1 MSRTHAITGDLLAR
15 NTAANMAGQALPAL
29 VAAAA
34 LPLLA
39 RTLGADRLGLLSLVW
54 TVITLFGDLGF
65 GRAATRFA
73 ADALGRG
80 EIERIAPVAW
90 GTALVQGAIGIAAG
104 FALAAATPL
113 ADRFMHVPP
122 ALQGEATRAFFLLAA
137 GLPIVVLATA
147 FRGMLEAAQRFGTLN
162 LIRVPVT
169 TATFFLPIVALPLG
183 WGLPGIVLLLLAA
196 RLVSLVIYFVLAARV
211 FPELLRPHGIR
222 AELPHVL
229 RFGLWATVSTV
240 VSPLLV
246 YIDRFLLGALVGLA
260 AVAYYTPPM
269 EMAMRLLVIPGS
281 ATLTLFPAFS
291 TLSAQ
296 RHDDRLHRLVAR
308 TAKYV
313 LLSLGPLLV
322 IVAAGA
328 HDILRLWLGPEF
340 ERQGA
345 LALQILAAGIALNA
359 LGFIFFALVQGVG
372 RPDLSAKFHVIELPI
387 HALLA
392 FLLIRAWGIPG
403 AALAWALRVTLDT
416 ALLFA
421 GALHTSALSR
431 AALVAER
438 VPRAVGLILVFA
450 AFAAAVT
457 FSLPLG
463 FARLSALLVLLF
475 AAVPPFWFL
484 ALETEERT
492 RVRRVLQPAWARR
505 V

>member
-1 MSRTHAITGDLLAR
+1 MSRHRPITGDLLAR
-15 NTAANMAGQALPAL
+15 NTAANMLGQLIPVV

-54 TVITLFGDLGF
+54 TLITLFGDLGF
-65 GRAATRFA
+65 GRAATKLA

-80 EIERIAPVAW
+80 EVERLAPVAW
-90 GTALVQGAIGIAAG
+90 GTALVQGAVGVAAG
-104 FALAAATPL
+104 AALAAATPL
-113 ADRFMHVPP
+113 ADRLMHVPP
-122 ALQGEATRAFFLLAA
+122 ALQGEATRGFLLLAA
-137 GLPIVVLATA
+137 GLPIIVLATA

-162 LIRVPVT
+162 LIRVPVV
-169 TATFFLPIVALPLG
+169 TAMFFLPLVALPLG
-183 WGLPGIVLLLLAA
+183 WGLPGIVLLLLTA
-196 RLVSLVIYFVLAARV
+196 RLASLAIYFVLAVRV

-222 AELPHVL
+222 VELPRVL
-229 RFGLWATVSTV
+229 RFGLWATVSTL

-246 YIDRFLLGALVGLA
+246 YIDRFLLGALAGLA

-269 EMAMRLLVIPGS
+269 EMAMRLLVVPGS

-296 RHDDRLHRLVAR
+296 RHDERLQRLVAR

-313 LLSLGPLLV
+313 LLGIGPLLV
-322 IVAAGA
+322 VVAAGA
-328 HDILRLWLGPEF
+328 HEILRLWLGPEF

-345 LALQILAAGIALNA
+345 LALQILTAGIAINS

-372 RPDLSAKFHVIELPI
+372 RPDLSAKFHMLELPI

-421 GALHTSALSR
+421 GALRASALSR
-431 AALVAER
+431 RALAAER
-438 VPRAVGLILVFA
+438 VPRTIGLIV
-450 AFAAAVT
+450 AFAGLAAGVAYT
-457 FSLPLG
+457 LPSGLP
-463 FARLSALLVLLF
+463 RLAALTVLLL
-475 AAVPPFWFL
+475 AAVPPFGYL
-484 ALETEERT
+484 ALATDERA
-492 RVRRVLQPAWARR
+492 RMWHVLQPLWAKRS
-505 V
+505 